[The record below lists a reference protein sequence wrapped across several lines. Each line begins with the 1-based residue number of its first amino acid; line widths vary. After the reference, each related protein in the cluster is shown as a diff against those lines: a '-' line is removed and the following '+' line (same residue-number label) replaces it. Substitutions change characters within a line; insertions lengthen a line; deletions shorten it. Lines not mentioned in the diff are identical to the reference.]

1 MTKNSTFSDE
11 EKAAMKEAAA
21 ERRAAAKLGKGSKK
35 AAADLK
41 HCVGKIAAMD
51 DNDRAIGEALH
62 RIVTTHAPDLAPKTW
77 YGMPAYANAD
87 GKVVAFYKCAGKFK
101 MRYAEVG
108 FQEWAHLDDGDIWPT
123 VFAVTTMTPAVEEQL
138 TDLVK
143 RAAG

>member
-1 MTKNSTFSDE
+1 MAKNSTFSDD

-21 ERRAAAKLGKGSKK
+21 ERRTAAKRGTGSRK

-41 HCVGKIAAMD
+41 DCVKKIEAMD
-51 DNDRAIGEALH
+51 DNDRAIGETLH
-62 RIVTTHAPDLAPKTW
+62 RIVTTHAPHLAPKTW

-108 FQEWAHLDDGDIWPT
+108 FQEWANLDDGDIWPT
-123 VFAVTTMTPAVEEQL
+123 VFAVKTMTPAVEKQL
-138 TDLVK
+138 TELVT
-143 RAAG
+143 RAAS